1 LQLNWCFII
10 GCVTGSITSSVIV
23 SRWFWSPKH
32 IRKLRIKQWEK
43 DIKKAQKAGD
53 LELEKILRTKM
64 DEYLNEHN

>member
-1 LQLNWCFII
+1 MQLNWCFII
-10 GCVTGSITSSVIV
+10 GCVTGSITSSVIIN
-23 SRWFWSPKH
+23 RWFWSSKH
-32 IRKLRIKQWEK
+32 IRKLKIKQWEK